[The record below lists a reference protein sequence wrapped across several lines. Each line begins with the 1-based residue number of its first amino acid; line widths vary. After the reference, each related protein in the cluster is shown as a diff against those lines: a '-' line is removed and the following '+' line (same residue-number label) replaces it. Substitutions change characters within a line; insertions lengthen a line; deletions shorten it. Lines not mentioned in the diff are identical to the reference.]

1 MANAEMTIRL
11 VDATAEEQAALDNTP
26 SFNNGGPVPTPAP
39 KTEAAKTTEAVAK
52 ENRVSDA
59 PSSRWSEGLQRLK
72 DALQSLTERFAPKA
86 FQEPIERLINA
97 LTPRDEQGNTT
108 IPPPVQTDVEVKPL
122 VDHIVPQQPEEEK
135 QSRKRSERTTDAGA
149 VPEWIDN
156 LMRRSGI
163 GRKALQTY
171 QSTRRNIAMA
181 SRALAPAMKR
191 FANSGIGKAIA
202 PAVQKAGG
210 FAKAT
215 VGTVAKKLGFPA
227 ASAVASGSASNA
239 GGAAVAGAGA
249 QGGVGLAAMATPVAI
264 TVASV
269 TAAFAAVAI
278 AAKTLANTFES
289 EAQRLAPYS
298 GAIATAQANTQVNTE
313 LNMLDRAQKTDSG
326 LARFETARGNLN
338 NQMEKLWTQ
347 ILSLLLKME
356 PALTTGVN
364 ALTVMAAEVQ
374 RTLAVAEGAL
384 AAQKA
389 AAAAK
394 TPGTQDDNDAAKDM
408 ARAATNLA
416 DAMKASQDAWSEL
429 SGRSVNQAQ
438 GIDRMLQSVLDTE
451 LDAKGNVKKKHGGA
465 HGGKP

>member
-108 IPPPVQTDVEVKPL
+108 IPPPVQSDVEVKPL
-122 VDHIVPQQPEEEK
+122 VDHIVPQQPVEEP
-135 QSRKRSERTTDAGA
+135 QRRRTERTTDAGA
-149 VPEWIDN
+149 VPEWVDS
-156 LMRRSGI
+156 LLRRSSI
-163 GRKALQTY
+163 GRQALQTY
-171 QSTRRNIAMA
+171 QNTRRNVAMA
-181 SRALAPAMKR
+181 SRAIAPAMKR
-191 FANSGIGKAIA
+191 FANSSVGKAIA

-249 QGGVGLAAMATPVAI
+249 QGGVGLAAIATPVAI

-278 AAKTLANTFES
+278 AARTLASTFES
-289 EAQRLAPYS
+289 EAQRLSPYS

-326 LARFETARGNLN
+326 LARFEAARGNLN

-364 ALTVMAAEVQ
+364 ALTVMSAEIQRGLAA
-374 RTLAVAEGAL
+374 ADGAL
-384 AAQKA
+384 ATRKVVA
-389 AAAAK
+389 AAQ
-394 TPGTQDDNDAAKDM
+394 TPDTKDDEEASKELL
-408 ARAATNLA
+408 RATINMA
-416 DAMKASQDAWSEL
+416 DAMQAQQRAWEEL
-429 SGRSVNQAQ
+429 TGRGSANQTQ
-438 GIDRMLQSVLDTE
+438 GIDRMFQAVLDTE
-451 LDAKGNVKKKHGGA
+451 LDEKGNVKKKHGGA
-465 HGGKP
+465 HGGNP